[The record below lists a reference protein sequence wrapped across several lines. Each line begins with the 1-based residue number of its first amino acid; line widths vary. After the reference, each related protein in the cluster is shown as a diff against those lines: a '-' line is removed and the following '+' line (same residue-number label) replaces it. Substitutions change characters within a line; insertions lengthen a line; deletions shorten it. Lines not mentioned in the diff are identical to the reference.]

1 MIIVDTGF
9 WLALANEQ
17 DNHHQQAQLVI
28 QRLREPLITTW
39 CVVTETCYL
48 LLTCLGNH
56 AQLLFIQN
64 FLAGGFEVFELQ
76 SNRLFWF
83 LCGNEVYTDSLFRQ
97 IALKVLPD
105 KHFTI
110 P

>member
-17 DNHHQQAQLVI
+17 DHHHQQAQLVI

-48 LLTCLGNH
+48 LLTRLGNH

-64 FLAGGFEVFELQ
+64 FLAGGFEVFELNSFEQ
-76 SNRLFWF
+76 LNLFSENKTLFGFHKIKSNDY
-83 LCGNEVYTDSLFRQ
+83 V
-97 IALKVLPD
+97 
-105 KHFTI
+105 
-110 P
+110 

>member
-17 DNHHQQAQLVI
+17 DHHHQQAQLVI

-48 LLTCLGNH
+48 LLTRLGNH

-76 SNRLFWF
+76 SNHVR
-83 LCGNEVYTDSLFRQ
+83 
-97 IALKVLPD
+97 
-105 KHFTI
+105 
-110 P
+110 